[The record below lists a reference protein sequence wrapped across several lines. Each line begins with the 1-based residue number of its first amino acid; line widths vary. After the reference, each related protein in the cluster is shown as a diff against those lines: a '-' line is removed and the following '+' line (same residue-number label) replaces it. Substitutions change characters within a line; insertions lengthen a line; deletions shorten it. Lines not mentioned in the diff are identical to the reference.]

1 MFHRLAAVVFSGVL
15 ALLYTGCA
23 DKEPAVP
30 DALAECIIVG
40 EEAPQWVCGI
50 EEVPEG
56 TLTAVGYEP
65 YRRLGSEFARNEA
78 LAHARALLLQTVRA
92 NVYANIQ
99 HFARAVGEEAGN
111 IADRHADEIST
122 RVADESIGSA
132 RQIKYWK
139 HPKNETVYVLLAISR
154 YLINDKARAAL
165 LTEYKS
171 NDAAYETFV
180 DAGGEDALEENFPI
194 R

>member
-1 MFHRLAAVVFSGVL
+1 MFHRLTAAVVAGTL
-15 ALLYTGCA
+15 ALLHTGCA
-23 DKEPAVP
+23 KKEPAVP

-50 EEVPEG
+50 DAVPEG

-78 LAHARALLLQTVRA
+78 LAHARALLQQKVRA

-99 HFARAVGEEAGN
+99 HFARDVGEEAGS
-111 IADRHADEIST
+111 IADRHADEISS
-122 RVADESIGSA
+122 RVADENIGSA
-132 RQIKYWK
+132 RQIKHWK
-139 HPKNETVYVLLAISR
+139 HPKNETLYVLLAISR
-154 YLINDKARAAL
+154 YLINDKARTAL
-165 LTEYKS
+165 LTEYQS
-171 NDAAYETFV
+171 SDAAYKAFLEA
-180 DAGGEDALEENFPI
+180 DGDDALEENFPI